1 MLEISFSK
9 ICSICSICSVP
20 FFVIRFLF
28 YSFVSSILWK
38 YQSFFLILLIFTCMI
53 NMQTF
58 AAPAS
63 EPASGN
69 LLERGGS
76 KGFIK

>member
-1 MLEISFSK
+1 M
-9 ICSICSICSVP
+9 
-20 FFVIRFLF
+20 
-28 YSFVSSILWK
+28 K

-58 AAPAS
+58 AAPAAAPAAEPAS

-69 LLERGGS
+69 LIERGNS
-76 KGFIK
+76 KGFIYFK